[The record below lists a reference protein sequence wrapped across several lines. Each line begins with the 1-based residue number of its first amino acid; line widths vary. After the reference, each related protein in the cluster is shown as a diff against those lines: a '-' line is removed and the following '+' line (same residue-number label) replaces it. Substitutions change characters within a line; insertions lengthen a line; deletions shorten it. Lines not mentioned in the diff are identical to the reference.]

1 MEIDIPKTM
10 KAIRFHTY
18 GDPEVLQFEDIP
30 LPSAQA
36 GEVLVRVHAAGVNPG
51 DWQMRSG
58 LAHRKFQ
65 IDVPL
70 PYIPGY
76 DVSGIVEAVGPGVTT
91 FQRGDAVYG
100 MTTHGA
106 AYAEY
111 TTADPSHL
119 AFKPVSIDHIQA
131 AGVPMSTFTAWHTL
145 FVRTRV
151 VAGQTVLVNGAA
163 GGVGHFAV
171 QLAKAQGARVIGVAS
186 GRNEAFLRELGVDLF
201 IDYTTTPVEQVAHD
215 VDLVIDTVGGEN
227 GNRLLS
233 VLKRGGTLIPTT
245 WGHYSTKHAASASL
259 TVEDVVLLL
268 PTTAQLAEISK
279 LIDTGRVR
287 VEVSMVQPLA
297 EAYKAHELSESG
309 HARGKIVLRVV
320 EERSPHYVVRTSL

>member
-1 MEIDIPKTM
+1 MNIDLPKTM

-18 GDPEVLQFEDIP
+18 GGPEVLQLEDVSV
-30 LPSAQA
+30 PSAQA

-51 DWQMRSG
+51 DWQIRSG
-58 LAHRKFQ
+58 LAHRKFG

-70 PYIPGY
+70 PSIPGY
-76 DVSGIVEAVGPGVTT
+76 DISGRVAVVGRGVTS

-100 MTTHGA
+100 MTTHSA
-106 AYAEY
+106 AYAQY

-119 AFKPVSIDHIQA
+119 ALKPLSLDHIQA
-131 AGVPMSTFTAWHTL
+131 AGVPMSAFTAWHTL

-171 QLAKAQGARVIGVAS
+171 QLAKGQGAQVIGVAS
-186 GRNEAFLRELGVDLF
+186 GRNEAFLRELGIDLF
-201 IDYTTTPVEQVAHD
+201 IDYTTTPVEQVARD

-227 GNRLLS
+227 GDRLLS

-245 WGHYSTKHAASASL
+245 WGHYSTERAASASL
-259 TVEDVVLLL
+259 IIEDVVLLL
-268 PTTAQLAEISK
+268 PTTAQLAEIGK

-297 EAYKAHELSESG
+297 EAYKAHQRSESG
-309 HARGKIVLRVV
+309 HARGKVVLRVM
-320 EERSPHYVVRTSL
+320 E

>member
-1 MEIDIPKTM
+1 MNIDLPETM

-18 GDPEVLQFEDIP
+18 GGPEVLQLEDVP
-30 LPSAQA
+30 VPSVQA
-36 GEVLVRVHAAGVNPG
+36 GEVLVRVYAAGVNPG
-51 DWQMRSG
+51 DWQIRSG
-58 LAHRKFQ
+58 LAHRKFG

-70 PYIPGY
+70 PSIPGY
-76 DVSGIVEAVGPGVTT
+76 DVSGMVEAVGLGVTT

-100 MTTHGA
+100 MTTHSS
-106 AYAEY
+106 AYAQY

-119 AFKPVSIDHIQA
+119 ALKPASLDHIQA
-131 AGVPMSTFTAWHTL
+131 AGVPMSAFTVWHTL

-171 QLAKAQGARVIGVAS
+171 QLAKVQGARVIGVAS
-186 GRNEAFLRELGVDLF
+186 GRNEAFLRELGIDLF
-201 IDYTTTPVEQVAHD
+201 IDYTITPVEQVARD

-227 GNRLLS
+227 GDRLLS

-245 WGHYSTKHAASASL
+245 WGHYASL
-259 TVEDVVLLL
+259 IVEDVVLLL
-268 PTTAQLAEISK
+268 PTTAQLAEIGK
-279 LIDTGRVR
+279 LIDTGGVR
-287 VEVSMVQPLA
+287 VEISMVQPLA

-309 HARGKIVLRVV
+309 HARGKIVLRIM
-320 EERSPHYVVRTSL
+320 E